1 MKKNDLAESL
11 NLLIPGALFLLIAFS
26 NGISSGIIETEVAA
40 FPLWMLVSVLAF
52 GMGWV
57 FYRYT
62 SRQMAFQYLKI
73 ATAAGT
79 LAGILVT
86 ILIITSVKDYS
97 LFAEKIFASLFRNL
111 YLSLLAFV
119 GYYFVLYRSRVSP
132 AEHESSEERSGT
144 EPVYARKEAEL
155 LIREARIQASAIVQ
169 KAEEEAERA
178 RMRKQQYESELK
190 QFLHTEKALL
200 EKLEQEIRF

>member
-11 NLLIPGALFLLIAFS
+11 NLLIPGALFLLITFS

-40 FPLWMLVSVLAF
+40 YPLWMMVSALAF
-52 GMGWV
+52 GFGWA
-57 FYRYT
+57 FFRYT
-62 SRQMAFQYLKI
+62 GPKVAFQYLKI
-73 ATAAGT
+73 ATVAGT

-97 LFAEKIFASLFRNL
+97 LFAEKVFASLFRNL
-111 YLSLLAFV
+111 SLTALAFV
-119 GYYFVLYRSRVSP
+119 GYYFTMYRNRAPKSDADPQVTGNG
-132 AEHESSEERSGT
+132 HES
-144 EPVYARKEAEL
+144 VYARKEAEL
-155 LIREARIQASAIVQ
+155 LLREARIQASAIVQ

-178 RMRKQQYESELK
+178 RIRKVQYESELK
-190 QFLHTEKALL
+190 QFLHTEKTII

>member
-40 FPLWMLVSVLAF
+40 YPLWMMVSALAF
-52 GMGWV
+52 GFGWA

-62 SRQMAFQYLKI
+62 GKQVAYKYLKI

-97 LFAEKIFASLFRNL
+97 LFAEKVFASLFRNMS
-111 YLSLLAFV
+111 LSVLAFL
-119 GYYFVLYRSRVSP
+119 GYYFMMYRNRITITDADTSVIGNGN
-132 AEHESSEERSGT
+132 ES
-144 EPVYARKEAEL
+144 VYVRKEAEL
-155 LIREARIQASAIVQ
+155 LMREARIQASAIVQ

-178 RMRKQQYESELK
+178 RIRKVQYESELK
-190 QFLHTEKALL
+190 QFLHTEKVII